1 MINNAEE
8 LTGHIRYIQSHLKC
22 ASDTELNEIDI
33 RVVASDIAWQVCIAM
48 KGKFSHSFGIPPEL
62 MLEALFKS
70 RHRLAREVSPYVSRV
85 NAVSPMEA
93 ENFDDFDVESELPS
107 VSERLQ
113 YIRNTIA
120 YLAVYIVFTPKTEI
134 TIADGFWKQIDQ
146 EFSQFDA

>member
-1 MINNAEE
+1 
-8 LTGHIRYIQSHLKC
+8 
-22 ASDTELNEIDI
+22 
-33 RVVASDIAWQVCIAM
+33 
-48 KGKFSHSFGIPPEL
+48 
-62 MLEALFKS
+62 
-70 RHRLAREVSPYVSRV
+70 V